1 LRSVA
6 RPSLAW
12 SSLRLA
18 RAAGRAQ
25 AVLLSAHFERY
36 LYAINEEAIEFLNKK
51 NIASSA
57 LSDRLTLLYSRYPI
71 DELSENELGK
81 SVAAAFAIYCGG

>member
-1 LRSVA
+1 MPSEALRAFKTALGEILDLRSVA

-36 LYAINEEAIEFLNKK
+36 LYAINEEAIEFLNGRMVL
-51 NIASSA
+51 APD
-57 LSDRLTLLYSRYPI
+57 LGQI
-71 DELSENELGK
+71 D
-81 SVAAAFAIYCGG
+81 

>member
-1 LRSVA
+1 MPSEALRAFKTALGEIVDLRSVA
-6 RPSLAW
+6 RPSLAS

-36 LYAINEEAIEFLNKK
+36 LYAINEEAIEFLN
-51 NIASSA
+51 
-57 LSDRLTLLYSRYPI
+57 
-71 DELSENELGK
+71 G
-81 SVAAAFAIYCGG
+81 